1 MYAASLLTVWLL
13 SISLRSV
20 SFVRQVNVCLCAR
33 TRWALRERKKTL
45 ESKTASF
52 ETKRI
57 KSQFAVEDVH
67 RLGCITSSLTMCFN
81 LLHINTSYTSSIN
94 IGCCTIKFP
103 SFVEELKFSIP
114 FFILSIILCSC
125 NLSLGRVSA

>member
-13 SISLRSV
+13 SISLSSV
-20 SFVRQVNVCLCAR
+20 SFVRQVNVCKDER
-33 TRWALRERKKTL
+33 GSKREKKTL

-125 NLSLGRVSA
+125 NLSFGRVSA